1 MGIYFMAGAS
11 ATLTT
16 AATAVHS
23 VWASFSVR
31 GFYRLRTSNKQKSW
45 WEQFFLFVCCCRVA
59 AHRVRR
65 IPAICFLEQKICGGD
80 GREQWEACSW
90 CLRTL
95 RLACGMWRPISDV
108 AFRAFCAFPCVQSIL
123 ESCVGRLFG
132 VSIRQN
138 STSANRRWRHTKN
151 LLFFCIIFFYM
162 VKCNCVWGPPSGYE

>member
-1 MGIYFMAGAS
+1 MQHWQQQQQQFIQFGLLSQSEDFIDCAP
-11 ATLTT
+11 
-16 AATAVHS
+16 VI
-23 VWASFSVR
+23 
-31 GFYRLRTSNKQKSW
+31 NKKVGGNN
-45 WEQFFLFVCCCRVA
+45 FLFVCCCRVA

-80 GREQWEACSW
+80 GREQWEAWSW